1 MSKQPRKQRK
11 LIHNAP
17 LHVRHNLMSIA
28 LSKEL
33 KEQHGKRSIPVKK
46 GDTVQ
51 VMRGDFKD
59 HEGKVEKVDLK
70 NYRVFIEG
78 ASVQKPDGNQI
89 YHSIHPSKLVIVEL
103 DLDDDERN
111 EIMERKG

>member
-11 LIHNAP
+11 FRFNAP
-17 LHVRHNLMSIA
+17 LHVRHKLMSVN
-28 LSKEL
+28 LSEEL
-33 KEQHGKRSIPVKK
+33 REKYGRRSIPVKS

-70 NYRVFIEG
+70 NYRLMIEG
-78 ASVQKPDGNQI
+78 VSVQKPDGNQV
-89 YHSIHPSKLVIVEL
+89 YHPIHPSNLMIVEM
-103 DLDDDERN
+103 DLDDEERN
-111 EIMERKG
+111 QIIDRKG

>member
-11 LIHNAP
+11 LLHKAP
-17 LHVRHNLMSIA
+17 LHMRHKLMGVA

-33 KEQHGKRSIPVKK
+33 REQYGKRSIPVKK

-70 NYRVFIEG
+70 NYRVLVDG
-78 ASVQKPDGNQI
+78 VSVQKPDGNQV
-89 YHSIHPSKLVIVEL
+89 YHGVHPSKLKIVEL
-103 DLDDDERN
+103 DMEDDERN